1 MRTTT
6 PTAEQHTDVLVVG
19 GGVGGIAAALAA
31 CEGGARVVVVEPYGW
46 IGGQLTSQAVP
57 PDEHPWIETH
67 GSTASYRR
75 FRQAVRDH
83 YRAWYPL
90 ASDGS
95 PRPLNPGNGWVSPL
109 CHEPRVALAVLQAM
123 IAPWRAAGRLT
134 VHTRAQ
140 VEQAHTDGDT
150 VTALTVRLADGT
162 RRHFDASLVLEASE
176 TGELLAL
183 AGIEHRTGTESQA
196 QTGEPSAPD
205 RSAPLNMQA
214 ATVCFALEHV
224 DGDHTVDR
232 PADYD
237 HWRTRTAPGW
247 PGPLFSWTY
256 PDPRTGRAIT
266 GRFTPNPRSTATS
279 MEEGLIAPEL
289 WTYRRILDRQAF
301 RPGLFPSD
309 VTLVNWPMNDYLD
322 GPLFDVPDSER
333 HVRRAREASQ
343 AFLYWLQTE
352 APRPDGGT
360 GFPGL
365 RLRPDVT
372 GTADGFAQAPYIRE
386 ARRLVAVTTPTE
398 QDLSVAVR
406 GAAGSVHYPDTV
418 GTGHYRIDLHPTTG
432 GDGYLD
438 VAAHPFEIPL
448 GALLPERVTNV
459 IAAGKAV
466 GTTHITNGCYR
477 VHPAE
482 WSIGEAAGA
491 LAAYCLDRKTSPHG
505 VRASS
510 SLLEDFQSE
519 LARRGV
525 DLRWPTTM
533 ATAPGPAGGD
543 PLPS

>member
-1 MRTTT
+1 MPTT
-6 PTAEQHTDVLVVG
+6 TAEQHTDVLVVG

-31 CEGGARVVVVEPYGW
+31 CEGGARVTVVEPYGW

-83 YRAWYPL
+83 YRSWYPL

-95 PRPLNPGNGWVSPL
+95 ARPLNPGNGWVSPL

-140 VEQAHTDGDT
+140 VERAWTDGDT
-150 VTALTVRLADGT
+150 VTALAVRLADGT
-162 RRHFDASLVLEASE
+162 VRHLGASLVLEASE

-205 RSAPLNMQA
+205 RPAPLNMQA

-256 PDPRTGRAIT
+256 PDPRTGRPVT
-266 GRFTPNPRSTATS
+266 GRFLPNPRSTAAS

-301 RPGLFPSD
+301 RPGLFRSD
-309 VTLVNWPMNDYLD
+309 VTLVNWPMTDYLD
-322 GPLFDVPDSER
+322 GPLFDVPDAAR
-333 HVRRAREASQ
+333 HVRRAKEVSH
-343 AFLYWLQTE
+343 AFLYWMQTE

-406 GAAGSVHYPDTV
+406 GAAGAVGYPDTV

-491 LAAYCLDRKTSPHG
+491 LAAYCLDRQTSPHG
-505 VRASS
+505 VRDSAKA
-510 SLLEDFQSE
+510 LEDFQSA
-519 LARRGV
+519 LTRRGV
-525 DLRWPTTM
+525 DLRWPT
-533 ATAPGPAGGD
+533 ATAVAPGPVGGD
-543 PLPS
+543 TLPS

>member
-1 MRTTT
+1 MRTT
-6 PTAEQHTDVLVVG
+6 PTEQHTDVLVVG
-19 GGVGGIAAALAA
+19 GGVGGMAAALAA

-75 FRQAVRDH
+75 FRQEVRDH
-83 YRAWYPL
+83 YRRWYPL
-90 ASDGS
+90 AADGS
-95 PRPLNPGNGWVSPL
+95 DRPLNPGNGWVSPL

-140 VEQAHTDGDT
+140 VQRAHTDGDE

-162 RRHFDASLVLEASE
+162 LCHLGASLVLEASE

-205 RSAPLNMQA
+205 RPAPLNMQA

-247 PGPLFSWTY
+247 PGPLFSWNY
-256 PDPRTGRAIT
+256 PDPRTGRPVT

-279 MEEGLIAPEL
+279 MEEGLVAPEL

-322 GPLFDVPDSER
+322 GPLFDVPDAGR
-333 HVRRAREASQ
+333 HVRRAREASN

-406 GAAGSVHYPDTV
+406 GAAGAVHYPDTV

-491 LAAYCLDRKTSPHG
+491 LAAYCLDRQTSPHG
-505 VRASS
+505 VRASPK
-510 SLLEDFQSE
+510 LLEDFQSE

-525 DLRWPTTM
+525 DLRWPATM
-533 ATAPGPAGGD
+533 AAVGGAVGGD
-543 PLPS
+543 ALPS

>member
-1 MRTTT
+1 MGTGTTT
-6 PTAEQHTDVLVVG
+6 AEEFTDVLVVG

-31 CEGGARVVVVEPYGW
+31 CEGGARVVVVEPYEW

-57 PDEHPWIETH
+57 PDEHRWIETH
-67 GSTASYRR
+67 GSTRTYRR
-75 FRQAVRDH
+75 FRQGVRGY
-83 YRAWYPL
+83 YRDWYPL
-90 ASDGS
+90 ASPPAGGL
-95 PRPLNPGNGWVSPL
+95 LNPGNGWVSPL
-109 CHEPRVALAVLQAM
+109 CHEPRAALAVLRAM
-123 IAPWRAAGRLT
+123 IAPWCASGRLT
-134 VHTRAQ
+134 VHTRAR
-140 VEQAHTDGDT
+140 VERAYTDRDT
-150 VTALTVRLADGT
+150 VTGVAVRLADGT
-162 RRHFDASLVLEASE
+162 VRHIGARLVLEASE

-196 QTGEPSAPD
+196 QTGEPSAP
-205 RSAPLNMQA
+205 REAAPLNMQA

-232 PADYD
+232 PADYA
-237 HWRTRTAPGW
+237 HWRNMSAPGW
-247 PGPLFSWTY
+247 PDRLFSWTY
-256 PDPRTGRAIT
+256 PDPRTGEPIT
-266 GRFTPNPRSTATS
+266 GRFVPNPSATATTS
-279 MEEGLIAPEL
+279 MEEALLAPEL

-301 RPGLFPSD
+301 RPGLLASD
-309 VTLVNWPMNDYLD
+309 VTIVNWPMTDYLD
-322 GPLFDVPDSER
+322 GPLFDVPDATR
-333 HVRRAREASQ
+333 HVRRAKEFSQ
-343 AFLYWLQTE
+343 AFLYWMQTE

-386 ARRLVAVTTPTE
+386 ARRLEAVTTPTE

-406 GAAGSVHYPDTV
+406 GDAGAVRYPDSV

-448 GALLPERVTNV
+448 GALLPRRVTNV
-459 IAAGKAV
+459 VAAGKAI

-491 LAAYCLDRKTSPHG
+491 LAAYCLDRQTSPHG
-505 VRASS
+505 VRDSAK
-510 SLLEDFQSE
+510 LLEDFQAE
-519 LARRGV
+519 LNRRGV
-525 DLRWPTTM
+525 DLHWPAAVTG
-533 ATAPGPAGGD
+533 AGAPVEP
-543 PLPS
+543 PVV